1 MVGFAGGVRLEG
13 QQCELRVRKGA
24 AGAAGGRH
32 RWCISEREQWQKL
45 R

>member
-1 MVGFAGGVRLEG
+1 VVGFAGAVLLEG
-13 QQCELRVRKGA
+13 QQCELRVRQGA

-32 RWCISEREQWQKL
+32 RWCITEREQWQKL